1 MKTLSSH
8 ISSKKLIL
16 FISIILLIETVSYSQ
31 VDIDLPGEYLEIN
44 SDYGVSVF
52 QHMLYVEHDLFIEIV
67 DMNAGATL
75 QFMAGNES
83 NSYSGDFCV
92 DGETEYLLLDDVF
105 PGAWGD
111 NDPRFERN
119 TIYDYWNEFE
129 ESEAK
134 AFSVCNAAF
143 FDCSTY
149 PGGFGCEYLANEAF
163 LSFPLK
169 SNGEIIS
176 GGHDPC
182 YNAALSLRALH
193 FNDGDEDAEIIEY
206 GNLEDDFSYLIS
218 NPDFNDNFIVGFN
231 GTTEPAPTS
240 RVYIGLRA
248 SGTQIVLL
256 FGEFI
261 GHDEAI
267 EILINDFNVPSDQII
282 LLDGGGSQKFVGKGI
297 GGETHTY
304 TLGYSAFPY
313 DLDPFYESRKLP
325 QVIGVVA
332 GDAPIGGGDDSP
344 PVNDDPCN
352 AILLPVYFDCT
363 PTWGDNE
370 DATNSVIPLA
380 YCPDDGFSY
389 GDVWFKLTI
398 PVTGEVFIA
407 MNEGTIED
415 CAMTVY
421 TGTCTSMTEI
431 ACDATNSPLSE
442 FMPFLHLTGLPGAE
456 TLWIRVW
463 EFNNND
469 FGTFQICA
477 YGVEDDGGGGG
488 GGDLDA
494 PDLHVEIISITDDD
508 PNEGQEVT
516 ITATVDN
523 ECGSETADNSEL
535 HFYFSD
541 DCDLD
546 EDDDEYLGYVST
558 SSLDEC
564 YDDEDDFTF
573 DIPSVS
579 YSGTYYII
587 ADADG
592 DDEVVEESEGNNT
605 ACLEIEVEDLGE
617 GFADLTAIWYELH
630 PNPASPGTEI
640 YFEYWAQNLG
650 GFEATDPIVRYY
662 LSNDCNYDVADEFLL
677 ENELPDLEP
686 FLTDYHESELI
697 IIPEGTPEGTYYIL
711 VNLDPDN
718 LIDEGPFENN
728 NIECMPIEISLDA
741 YDFKPSITSINLDT
755 AGYGWDVDFEIFI
768 TNSSIVET
776 DLIHTGLFLSTDSIY
791 DALDQYLGQ
800 ATESDLPGGESWIE
814 SPDFDVPIVTYGDY
828 YVIVFVDHDEL
839 TLESNEENNFDFVP
853 FTIAPPVGLPD
864 LVAYT
869 DEVIPNIFPADI
881 GGPATFECRSENIG
895 LDLTTECTQRWY
907 LSNDCTYDI
916 GDTYIIGTTVYPMT
930 PGDYTSPS
938 VGWGGAIRPEGTY
951 YLLYIVDFFNV
962 MVEENEYNNIACYP
976 IYYVN
981 PDDCAFS
988 LAPDSITIS
997 ADSISNGILVSSF
1010 EECEWIVSTDA
1021 PWITITSP
1029 TDGIGTTYIYY
1040 HVDENPTPYDR
1051 IGHILLNDS
1060 VATIYQLG
1068 STGFSDLLI
1077 NIYDLEPAELE
1088 AGMSIEASTFVSNV
1102 GDEDILSSNIVRYYL
1117 STDCII
1123 SGDDI
1128 AIGFVT
1134 IESVLSGDG
1143 VVEGPTLEI
1152 PEATFPGSYFIIAKV
1167 DDTGLIYE
1175 LDETNN
1181 TDCETITISA
1191 PNLPDLVCN
1200 SLVSEDSV
1208 AVGSVMEVTLNI
1220 SNIGLLDVAAPL
1232 VQVGFYL
1239 NSVAYD
1245 CELDAGALPFQ
1256 SFEFSPP
1263 AAGISNIYSFD
1274 VTIPEGFII
1283 GAYDILSYIDYSW
1296 EIDEE
1301 TKLNNIC
1308 CSPIILIE
1316 ETNLA
1321 DIEAIINFVTPTTI
1335 YAGEDITINYT
1346 FNNIGEIT
1354 ACCNFLNRFKLSTDC
1369 LLLDDVLL
1377 GNNTIDSLQVG
1388 DSYTNSITFTIP
1400 DTVSAGLYYMLMSA
1414 NATDILPE
1422 ITLVNNKPCWG
1433 TISIIDS
1440 TECTVDLSL
1449 TGATF
1454 DYIGGSGSFALET
1467 GIDCNWNIETVPAW
1481 VNILTPYFGTGNST
1495 IVYSVN
1501 ENEICEDRVSDIVI
1515 SGQHFTIT
1523 QNSIEEIYTISATEA
1538 NFDWPGGESSLY
1550 VTATSDFC
1558 EWSANSPSDWVNL
1571 IPGPYTGSTTFYF
1584 DVDTNYAGPRSTTIT
1599 IAGNSFNITQDIY
1612 VDVSNS
1618 DLSEILIYPN
1628 PTNSQLV
1635 IELQN
1640 KSSINEIIITDVLGK
1655 PIIVLPK
1662 TKIVSDKLIFD
1673 LSNFSAG
1680 IYFVNINTDKT
1691 IYSEKVIVEH

>member
-1 MKTLSSH
+1 M
-8 ISSKKLIL
+8 KKLIL
-16 FISIILLIETVSYSQ
+16 FILPISFIFFSLKSFSQAPEPYPAPNINYEVISY
-31 VDIDLPGEYLEIN
+31 
-44 SDYGVSVF
+44 DYGVTLFNAYDDFAFVQVVELNEGANLNFMVGTEVPFFGCMPDYDLTDVGVFGGDNPLLLKQTSEDFWDDFNGIYDDRSFSVINGSF
-52 QHMLYVEHDLFIEIV
+52 YQCVLRDLLGLI
-67 DMNAGATL
+67 
-75 QFMAGNES
+75 
-83 NSYSGDFCV
+83 
-92 DGETEYLLLDDVF
+92 DGEIGSDVIEQLGGFVCEAYPIIDFYECTKMSFPIKINGWAIGGDKIPPSPFDLRILELTDDDHCYISEFCDDECIPYPTPITSDIYADNSIV
-105 PGAWGD
+105 GAYYTSAEEDRRTIIGVKD
-111 NDPRFERN
+111 NN
-119 TIYDYWNEFE
+119 TIII
-129 ESEAK
+129 
-134 AFSVCNAAF
+134 FSAA
-143 FDCSTY
+143 SSNTT
-149 PGGFGCEYLANEAF
+149 EAF
-163 LSFPLK
+163 AILSEFGVSS
-169 SNGEIIS
+169 SN
-176 GGHDPC
+176 
-182 YNAALSLRALH
+182 
-193 FNDGDEDAEIIEY
+193 
-206 GNLEDDFSYLIS
+206 
-218 NPDFNDNFIVGFN
+218 
-231 GTTEPAPTS
+231 
-240 RVYIGLRA
+240 
-248 SGTQIVLL
+248 
-256 FGEFI
+256 
-261 GHDEAI
+261 
-267 EILINDFNVPSDQII
+267 ILI
-282 LLDGGGSQKFVGKGI
+282 LDSGNSTQLYGRTG
-297 GGETHTY
+297 
-304 TLGYSAFPY
+304 
-313 DLDPFYESRKLP
+313 
-325 QVIGVVA
+325 A
-332 GDAPIGGGDDSP
+332 GDAEWIIPEFVFFPREIPQAIGIYAGDGAVGGVEGGGGDIGDP
-344 PVNDDPCN
+344 PLNDAPCD
-352 AILLPVYFDCT
+352 ATLLPVYFDCT

-370 DATNSVIPLA
+370 DATNSAIPLA

-477 YGVEDDGGGGG
+477 YGAEDDGGGGG

-662 LSNDCNYDVADEFLL
+662 LSNDCNYDGADEFLL
-677 ENELPDLEP
+677 ENELPDIEP
-686 FLTDYHESELI
+686 FLTDDHESEWI

-711 VNLDPDN
+711 VYLDPDD

-728 NIECMPIEISLDA
+728 NIECIPIEISLDA
-741 YDFKPSITSINLDT
+741 YDFQPSITSINLDT
-755 AGYGWDVDFEIFI
+755 AGYGWDIDIEIFI

-814 SPDFDVPIVTYGDY
+814 SPDFDVPVVTYGDY

-864 LVAYT
+864 LAAYT

-895 LDLTTECTQRWY
+895 FDLTTECSQRWY

-916 GDTYIIGTTVYPMT
+916 GDSYIIGTTMYPIT

-938 VGWGGAIRPEGTY
+938 VSWGGAIRPEGTY

-997 ADSISNGILVSSF
+997 ADSISSGILVSSF
-1010 EECEWIVSTDA
+1010 EDCEWMVSTDV

-1029 TDGIGTTYIYY
+1029 TDGVGTTYIYY

-1077 NIYDLEPAELE
+1077 NIYDLEPDELE

-1117 STDCII
+1117 SADCNI

-1134 IESVLSGDG
+1134 IETVLSGDG
-1143 VVEGPTLEI
+1143 VVEDPTLEI
-1152 PEATFPGSYFIIAKV
+1152 PDATLPGSYYIIAKV

-1191 PNLPDLVCN
+1191 PNLSDLVCN
-1200 SLVSEDSV
+1200 SFVSEDSV
-1208 AVGSVMEVTLNI
+1208 VVGSVMEVTLNI
-1220 SNIGLLDVAAPL
+1220 SNIGLIDVAAPL

-1239 NSVAYD
+1239 NPVAYD
-1245 CELDAGALPFQ
+1245 CELDAGAIPFQ

-1263 AAGISNIYSFD
+1263 AAGISNNYSFD

-1308 CSPIILIE
+1308 CSPIILID

-1346 FNNIGEIT
+1346 YNNIGEIT
-1354 ACCNFLNRFKLSTDC
+1354 ACCNLLNRFKLSTDC

-1377 GNNTIDSLQVG
+1377 GTNTIDSLQVG

-1400 DTVSAGLYYMLMSA
+1400 DTVSSGLYNILISA
-1414 NATDILPE
+1414 NATDVFPE
-1422 ITLVNNKPCWG
+1422 ITLENNKPCWG
-1433 TISIIDS
+1433 TISVIDS
-1440 TECTVDLSL
+1440 MECTVDLSL

-1454 DYIGGSGSFALET
+1454 DYLGGSGSFAIET
-1467 GIDCNWNIETVPAW
+1467 GIECDWNIETVPAW

-1495 IVYSVN
+1495 VVYSVN

-1523 QNSIEEIYTISATEA
+1523 QNSIEETYSISATEA
-1538 NFDWPGGESSLY
+1538 NFDWR
-1550 VTATSDFC
+1550 V
-1558 EWSANSPSDWVNL
+1558 VNL
-1571 IPGPYTGSTTFYF
+1571 TYM
-1584 DVDTNYAGPRSTTIT
+1584 
-1599 IAGNSFNITQDIY
+1599 
-1612 VDVSNS
+1612 
-1618 DLSEILIYPN
+1618 
-1628 PTNSQLV
+1628 
-1635 IELQN
+1635 
-1640 KSSINEIIITDVLGK
+1640 
-1655 PIIVLPK
+1655 
-1662 TKIVSDKLIFD
+1662 
-1673 LSNFSAG
+1673 
-1680 IYFVNINTDKT
+1680 
-1691 IYSEKVIVEH
+1691 